1 MAKTWQSATLNINPG
16 AYQELSV
23 LQGKANVFYVI
34 NPGDNEIYVSMST
47 IPRMDNYEK
56 IIARNSADVFGR
68 PTPVTRVYF
77 YNPSSEIITATV
89 WYTYSE
95 DFDFSIMKSLSVNL
109 DAAATEAIKN
119 DGIIRGVQS
128 GVTIPV
134 NDSTLITV
142 ANAIKNILIDQGTQN
157 AAIMEGINTIINSL

>member
-1 MAKTWQSATLNINPG
+1 MGKTWQSATLNVNPG

-34 NPGDNEIYVSMST
+34 NPGDNDIYVSMST
-47 IPRMDNYEK
+47 IPRIDSYEK
-56 IIARNSADVFGR
+56 IIKRNSADVFGR
-68 PTPVTRVYF
+68 PTPVTRAYF
-77 YNPSSEIITATV
+77 YNPSDEIIIATV

-109 DAAATEAIKN
+109 DAAATEALKN

-128 GVTIPV
+128 GVTLPV
-134 NDSTLITV
+134 QDSSLLSV
-142 ANAIKNILIDQGTQN
+142 ANDIKTLLQDQNTSNANIL
-157 AAIMEGINTIINSL
+157 EGINTIINSL